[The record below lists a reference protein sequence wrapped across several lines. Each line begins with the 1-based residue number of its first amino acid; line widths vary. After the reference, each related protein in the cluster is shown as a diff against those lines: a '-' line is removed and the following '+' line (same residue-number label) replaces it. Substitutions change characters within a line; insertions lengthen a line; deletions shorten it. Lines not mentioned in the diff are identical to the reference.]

1 MYKKIFF
8 LFLFLISL
16 ISTLFYC
23 VLFCNNVKNSS
34 QGHHIFYI
42 FSNNSYDEVLN
53 KLESDNIVKNISTFK
68 RIAELMNYPDNVRSG
83 RYIIN
88 NNLSNRE
95 LISMLRSGR
104 QSPVNLTLSNIY
116 RLGDVASK
124 AGKALEADSTEIIK
138 LLISQE
144 YLTKLGLDTLTIR
157 SKIIPNTYE
166 FYWNTSAD
174 KFIQRM
180 LSESEKFWN
189 EERKAKAENLKLT
202 QHEVVTLASI
212 VQMESNKKDEYQ
224 RIAGVYLNRL
234 KDKWPLQADP
244 TVKYA
249 INQPDLKRVLKV
261 HTEINSKY
269 NTYKYS
275 GLPPAPIMFPETYSI
290 DAVLNAEAHNFYF
303 FCAKEDFSGYHTFAK
318 TLSEHNKNAAVYQEA
333 LSKRGIF

>member
-1 MYKKIFF
+1 
-8 LFLFLISL
+8 
-16 ISTLFYC
+16 
-23 VLFCNNVKNSS
+23 
-34 QGHHIFYI
+34 
-42 FSNNSYDEVLN
+42 
-53 KLESDNIVKNISTFK
+53 
-68 RIAELMNYPDNVRSG
+68 MNYPDNIRPG

-95 LISMLRSGR
+95 LITLLRSGR

-124 AGKALEADSTEIIK
+124 ADKVLETDSADIMA

-144 YLTKLGLDTLTIR
+144 YLTGLGLDTLTIR

-166 FYWNTSAD
+166 FYWNTDAE
-174 KFIQRM
+174 KFISRM
-180 LSESEKFWN
+180 VSESEKFWN

-261 HTEINSKY
+261 HTEVNSKY

-303 FCAKEDFSGYHTFAK
+303 FCAKEDFSGYHIFAK
-318 TLSEHNKNAAVYQEA
+318 TLSEHNKNAAIYQKA
-333 LSKRGIF
+333 LNKRGIY